1 VRSISLLSGER
12 GYCSLL
18 AGASGSLALLLGDG
32 DPVEALADG
41 AAEEGR
47 ARLEGEQGPVEVS
60 WTPAGPALGFAV
72 DGAPTSVHGIAA
84 SGSGPG
90 GSLSGPGVAWELPD
104 DGWSTIRTLWAVT
117 AKSEL
122 VVLVSLHPEGASE
135 HGEELVGAARITPR
149 EEPLAYAEPLLSTEY
164 DEGGAQ
170 RRATL
175 ELWAEDAELA
185 DRGAGR
191 RIVAGGLATPYGRLD
206 AARFAWAFRG
216 EPAAGGYEILSA

>member
-18 AGASGSLALLLGDG
+18 EGASGSRALMLGDG
-32 DPVEALADG
+32 DPVEAAAEDP
-41 AAEEGR
+41 AEEGR
-47 ARLEGEQGPVEVS
+47 ARLEGERGPLEVS

-72 DGAPTSVHGIAA
+72 DGATASVHGIAA
-84 SGSGPG
+84 SGAGPG
-90 GSLSGPGVAWELPD
+90 GAVSGPGVAWELPD
-104 DGWSTIRTLWAVT
+104 DGFATVRTLWAVT

-122 VVLVSLHPEGASE
+122 FVLVALRPEGAHE
-135 HGEELVGAARITPR
+135 HGEELVGAARIAPR
-149 EEPLAYAEPLLSTEY
+149 EEPLPYAEPLLSTEY
-164 DEGGAQ
+164 DEAGAQ

-191 RIVAGGLATPYGRLD
+191 RIAAGGLTTPYGRLE

-216 EPAAGGYEILSA
+216 EPAAGGYEILTP